1 MKVLV
6 LVLVS
11 ILAAVTLFREVAPAP
26 NHEIDQVAAS
36 IILLP

>member
-1 MKVLV
+1 MKILV

-11 ILAAVTLFREVAPAP
+11 LLAAVTLFREVAPATG
-26 NHEIDQVAAS
+26 HETDQVAAS